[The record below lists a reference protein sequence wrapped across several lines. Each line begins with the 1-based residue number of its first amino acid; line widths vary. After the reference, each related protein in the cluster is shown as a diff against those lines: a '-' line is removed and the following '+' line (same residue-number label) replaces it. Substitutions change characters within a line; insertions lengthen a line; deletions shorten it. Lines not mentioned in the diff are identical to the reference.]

1 MQNKVFL
8 MTKNPIHGLIKT
20 RLSKEIGNCNS
31 KRFILL
37 NIDNIQKILINKKNF
52 KLFFYTTPT
61 KKFRGFSFNFKRNVV
76 LQKGANIGEKIWY
89 LKSLIQESFIL
100 IGSDIPDINFVD
112 LCKAFKILK
121 SKDIVIGP
129 TYDKGFWLIGFSNK
143 KSIIYPFKNIRWSTE
158 YTLSDLVTNIAK
170 NGNSFY
176 FCKKLRDIDIID
188 DYCDYSM
195 KV

>member
-1 MQNKVFL
+1 MFKYDKFRNKQ
-8 MTKNPIHGLIKT
+8 
-20 RLSKEIGNCNS
+20 KEIVEAS
-31 KRFILL
+31 L
-37 NIDNIQKILINKKNF
+37 NNENIIVLM
-52 KLFFYTTPT
+52 PT
-61 KKFRGFSFNFKRNVV
+61 GGGKSLCYQFPATQVEGITLVISP
-76 LQKGANIGEKIWY
+76 

-100 IGSDIPDINFVD
+100 IGSDIPDIYFVD

-158 YTLSDLVTNIAK
+158 YALSDLVTNITK

-188 DYCDYSM
+188 DYCDYIS